1 MSVMDISITP
11 ILGSGIRYA
20 VPLVLAAMGGLMSER
35 SGTVDIGLE
44 GKMLI
49 SAFTAATVAALLSA
63 DGSMAPLLVMTL
75 SVLAAIAA
83 STFFALLHGF
93 ATISQK
99 SDHVISGLAINILA
113 SGLTMFLGHAIFKQG
128 GQTPL
133 LHDNLRFTRIV
144 LPGAEAM

>member
-1 MSVMDISITP
+1 
-11 ILGSGIRYA
+11 
-20 VPLVLAAMGGLMSER
+20 MGGLMSER

-99 SDHVISGLAINILA
+99 V
-113 SGLTMFLGHAIFKQG
+113 TM
-128 GQTPL
+128 
-133 LHDNLRFTRIV
+133 
-144 LPGAEAM
+144 